1 MIRCAICGNLLEEK
15 SVIREGF
22 TGSELEV
29 CEECDSKLEAVKE
42 TAQDLDDSNYIA
54 ACESLMQ
61 DEKKGRS
68 EAASRLL
75 HIYCKKCKNPDYD
88 PADEEPNSFIE
99 QIQEAMKEEEQEIHT
114 VEKTLEKSS
123 IGLITR
129 ILGLLIFV
137 GGTILSIFLGFE
149 YSHVSIN
156 YVMASSVSSYNYAL
170 AVFGSLAFFMCGL
183 IVIVVGELM
192 YQQSLRTQMMEKLYY
207 KIFDKLDV

>member
-1 MIRCAICGNLLEEK
+1 MIRCAICGDLLEEK

-54 ACESLMQ
+54 ACESLVQ

-114 VEKTLEKSS
+114 VEKALEKSS